1 MSAPVM
7 LPLATPRLL
16 RELVEGLPTP
26 PARRKGRIEVAK
38 LEAGFTLLRAGVPPE
53 DEARLLLEVASDLV
67 ALARPI
73 FEMPALTRVMLASA
87 GEMIADDML
96 VKGTQTMASVIALR
110 SAGYTGPIE
119 AYFVHQTIAPNPV
132 PLQRLLWLVH
142 RIEWMEGDRLATR
155 SEIGRWRD
163 IDRPTS

>member
-1 MSAPVM
+1 MLLERKTRVRCSSDGPDRVTVREHIESIQVHDDSQHRSAP
-7 LPLATPRLL
+7 
-16 RELVEGLPTP
+16 LVL
-26 PARRKGRIEVAK
+26 I
-38 LEAGFTLLRAGVPPE
+38 
-53 DEARLLLEVASDLV
+53 
-67 ALARPI
+67 
-73 FEMPALTRVMLASA
+73 
-87 GEMIADDML
+87 DDML